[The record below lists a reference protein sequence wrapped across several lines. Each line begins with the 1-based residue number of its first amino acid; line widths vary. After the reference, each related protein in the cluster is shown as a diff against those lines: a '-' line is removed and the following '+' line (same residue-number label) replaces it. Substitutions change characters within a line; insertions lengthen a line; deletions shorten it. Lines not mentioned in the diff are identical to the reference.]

1 MKKDFYIDTFGQC
14 YFNHVTKD
22 TVKNKLIFIKEKLW
36 IITLIP
42 MDVKFSEITQQIVI
56 IVEKDI

>member
-1 MKKDFYIDTFGQC
+1 MKKDFYMDIFGQC

-22 TVKNKLIFIKEKLW
+22 TVKNKIIFIKEKLW
-36 IITLIP
+36 TITLIP
-42 MDVKFSEITQQIVI
+42 MDVKFTEITQSIVI

>member
-1 MKKDFYIDTFGQC
+1 MKKDFYIDIFGQC
-14 YFNHVTKD
+14 YFNHVTKSS
-22 TVKNKLIFIKEKLW
+22 VKNKIIFIKEKLW

-42 MDVKFSEITQQIVI
+42 IDVKFTEIIQLIVI